1 MNFKTV
7 SIIKYPVEVVWPTF
21 RDRFED
27 IGALVDNV
35 TYIREV
41 ERTTSDAGPLQTNY
55 EWKVDPPLPA
65 LIKGYIKPEMLSWN
79 DIALWWEEDSQCH
92 WHIVSHYFKDKM
104 NCQGETHFQPAM
116 GGGGCRLTFQGDI
129 VWKEGLAAIAGFME
143 GPVNRAI
150 EQVLENMIPKNFH
163 KITQA
168 TSSLLAAENS

>member
-7 SIIKYPVEVVWPTF
+7 SIIKHPVEVVWPAF
-21 RDRFED
+21 RDQFEE
-27 IGALVDNV
+27 IGALVPNV
-35 TYIREV
+35 EYIREMD
-41 ERTTSDAGPLQTNY
+41 RTNSDGPLKTVY

-65 LIKGYIKPEMLSWN
+65 IIKGYIKPEMLSWD
-79 DIALWWEEDSQCH
+79 DIARWHEDNHQCH

-104 NCQGETHFQPAM
+104 HCQGETHFQPAM
-116 GGGGCRLTFQGDI
+116 GGRGCRLTFQGDI

-168 TSSLLAAENS
+168 TSTLLAEEETR